1 MNLYQ
6 RARESCASS
15 SASISFDDGRRVR
28 EISYAEFFH
37 NAEALA
43 NGICDISPTPRPQ
56 IVVQAREP
64 SKFLSAFWAA
74 ISLDATAVIA
84 PIVESDTH
92 ADLIRRIVGQLD
104 DPIIVGDGRTLD
116 HIRIGA
122 SPIDIEAGDDGDL
135 RLLKPSRHSGGE
147 SSEYQPVIQ
156 YSSGSTGAPKGVQLR
171 AESFIRTAEALEE
184 RLSLGAHDSTYSW
197 LPLTHNFALFGF
209 HISATLLGV
218 EQVIGTP
225 IGFMLNPMS
234 WLQRMSE
241 LGTTLTGSPN
251 FGLRL
256 LLNAIEKERI
266 RGREPALDLH
276 RLRAVVSGAEPLDLA
291 TATNFEKALSAY
303 GSRPHLI
310 APAYGMSETTVGIS
324 VRPPGAPLKSI
335 TVDRDR
341 LRIGSRVH
349 DIHHEGRGGLEAVAL
364 GTPLTG
370 TSVRIVD
377 DDRHV
382 LEPGTL
388 GHVEVTGP
396 TMMVGY
402 VEQDASPDEWS
413 GENDWFR
420 TGDIGFVLDDEIY
433 LTGRQKD
440 IIFINGKNYYPD
452 DLEHV
457 VLGIRPDLAGLIAVT
472 GAVDQRNGTERIVL
486 FIERESHDPED
497 LDKEFSDIRAGFG
510 DATHLRIDQ
519 MIGVKALPR
528 TSSGKVQRF
537 LLRATTTAGGAR

>member
-6 RARESCASS
+6 RALESCASS

-28 EISYAEFFH
+28 ELSYTEFFH
-37 NAEALA
+37 DAETLA
-43 NGICDISPTPRPQ
+43 SGIRDISSAPRPQ
-56 IVVQAREP
+56 IVVQVREP
-64 SKFLSAFWAA
+64 LKFLNAFWAA

-92 ADLIRRIVGQLD
+92 ADLVRKIVGHLD
-104 DPIIVGDGRTLD
+104 NPIIVGDERTLD
-116 HIRIGA
+116 HIRIGT
-122 SPIDIEAGDDGDL
+122 SPIDIEAGDNGNL
-135 RLLKPSRHSGGE
+135 QLLKPSRHSGNDF
-147 SSEYQPVIQ
+147 SEYQPVIQ

-184 RLSLGAHDSTYSW
+184 RLSLDAHDATYSW

-256 LLNAIEKERI
+256 LLDAIGKERR

-276 RLRAVVSGAEPLDLA
+276 RLRAVISGAEPLDLA
-291 TATNFEKALSAY
+291 TVTNFEKVLSAY

-335 TVDRDR
+335 TVDRER

-349 DIHHEGRGGLEAVAL
+349 DVRECHGGLEAVAL

-370 TSVRIVD
+370 TSLRIVD
-377 DDRHV
+377 DDRNV
-382 LEPGTL
+382 LEPGAL

-396 TMMVGY
+396 TMMAGY
-402 VEQDASPDEWS
+402 VEQDASPDEWA
-413 GENDWFR
+413 GEGGWFK

-486 FIERESHDPED
+486 FIERESHDSED
-497 LDKEFSDIRAGFG
+497 LNKEFSDLRAGFG

-537 LLRATTTAGGAR
+537 LLRATTVGGAR